1 MKAKIVGMVV
11 LLAGTATV
19 FAATHKSIGVDDELD
34 VNGVAGF
41 IETGSKGLGLEMEFV
56 GLQPNSLYVAR
67 LENSACQN
75 LPKKISA
82 FPNGPSIAMFVES
95 NAFGT
100 YSTVMSRLPADAKA
114 TQSVALYKE
123 RGDSQDEEIVTV
135 YCKNIG

>member
-1 MKAKIVGMVV
+1 MV

-19 FAATHKSIGVDDELD
+19 FAASHKSIGVDSELD

-41 IETGSKGLGLEMEFV
+41 IETGGKELGLEMEFV

-75 LPKKISA
+75 IPKKISA
-82 FPNGPSIAMFVES
+82 FPNGLSIAMFVES
-95 NAFGT
+95 NAFGS
-100 YSTVMSRLPADAKA
+100 YSTVMNRLPADAMA
-114 TQSVALYKE
+114 AQSVALYKE
-123 RGDSQDEEIVTV
+123 SGNSQDGEIVTV